1 MYIVMGRKILLIVVL
16 LVMSVSMAVYSLAVS
31 TGSVSQAGGSG
42 IVDVKKVDVRVLGV
56 SVPANT
62 IDSATVTV
70 SSSVSGTYLVEVFV
84 TVGGCSSYGSASASL
99 SNTPTQLT
107 ISLNPSCPYNNPAQ
121 VRVRVT
127 QP

>member
-1 MYIVMGRKILLIVVL
+1 MGRKNLLIVVL
-16 LVMSVSMAVYSLAVS
+16 LLTSVSMAVYSLAVS

-42 IVDVKKVDVRVLGV
+42 IVDVQKVDVRVLGV
-56 SVPANT
+56 SVAANT

-84 TVGGCSSYGSASASL
+84 TVGGCSSYGSTSAFL
-99 SNTPTQLT
+99 STAPTQLA
-107 ISLNPSCPYNNPAQ
+107 IQLNPSCPYDYPAQ

>member
-1 MYIVMGRKILLIVVL
+1 MLAATILTA
-16 LVMSVSMAVYSLAVS
+16 SVFMVVYSLVVV
-31 TGSVSQAGGSG
+31 TGSVSQVGGSG
-42 IVDVKKVDVRVLGV
+42 IVGVTKADVRVLRV
-56 SVPANT
+56 SVLANV
-62 IDSATVTV
+62 IGSATVTV